1 MYGAGEEDEICWRGD
16 LIRCKMAEGRC
27 KMLLIAIWQFCS
39 FLFVPQWG
47 KHRVHGSLQSKAAEP
62 SEGFMVND

>member
-1 MYGAGEEDEICWRGD
+1 MIKEIVKG
-16 LIRCKMAEGRC
+16 M
-27 KMLLIAIWQFCS
+27 WQFAR

-62 SEGFMVND
+62 SEGLMVQGWFTVKG